1 MWVTENKKTGKY
13 VFNDMF
19 KNPLTGKWK
28 HVSVTYGKNT
38 ARVRKDAQIELNK
51 KIEKKLQELQSGN
64 SNITLSQ
71 LVKKYFELAKDQLAE
86 ATLYRKQHTLATIVE
101 DLDGQTI
108 ARKIKPTLLNKY
120 FDSLLYEKKLANATV
135 QSYRSCL
142 SAVYEYGIRYGYLTE
157 NPVTNSRP
165 TYKNERAKKNDE
177 IENKYLTDTELQKIL
192 KDCDEQKRK
201 DLKDLCTW
209 MYLTGMRIG
218 EASSLQKKD
227 ILQTK
232 DGEWFARVSGTL
244 LTHRNEPEKNKR
256 HSKSNS
262 AKTGNSN
269 RDVLLSDDAVKLVKE
284 HFKGKK
290 LNDFLFVNEWPTSD
304 GYFIPGKVN
313 NVLKSIARRQ
323 GIKKDLTSHF
333 FRHTH
338 ISKLAELGV
347 PLYVIQKR
355 VGHGNSR
362 ITREIYLHVTDKVK
376 KDLKNKLDMLDVS
389 SDLPSLKVLKN

>member
-1 MWVTENKKTGKY
+1 M
-13 VFNDMF
+13 
-19 KNPLTGKWK
+19 
-28 HVSVTYGKNT
+28 
-38 ARVRKDAQIELNK
+38 
-51 KIEKKLQELQSGN
+51 
-64 SNITLSQ
+64 
-71 LVKKYFELAKDQLAE
+71 
-86 ATLYRKQHTLATIVE
+86 
-101 DLDGQTI
+101 
-108 ARKIKPTLLNKY
+108 
-120 FDSLLYEKKLANATV
+120 
-135 QSYRSCL
+135 
-142 SAVYEYGIRYGYLTE
+142 
-157 NPVTNSRP
+157 
-165 TYKNERAKKNDE
+165 
-177 IENKYLTDTELQKIL
+177 
-192 KDCDEQKRK
+192 
-201 DLKDLCTW
+201 
-209 MYLTGMRIG
+209 
-218 EASSLQKKD
+218 
-227 ILQTK
+227 
-232 DGEWFARVSGTL
+232 
-244 LTHRNEPEKNKR
+244 HRNEPEKNKR

>member
-1 MWVTENKKTGKY
+1 
-13 VFNDMF
+13 
-19 KNPLTGKWK
+19 
-28 HVSVTYGKNT
+28 
-38 ARVRKDAQIELNK
+38 
-51 KIEKKLQELQSGN
+51 
-64 SNITLSQ
+64 
-71 LVKKYFELAKDQLAE
+71 
-86 ATLYRKQHTLATIVE
+86 
-101 DLDGQTI
+101 
-108 ARKIKPTLLNKY
+108 
-120 FDSLLYEKKLANATV
+120 
-135 QSYRSCL
+135 
-142 SAVYEYGIRYGYLTE
+142 
-157 NPVTNSRP
+157 
-165 TYKNERAKKNDE
+165 
-177 IENKYLTDTELQKIL
+177 
-192 KDCDEQKRK
+192 
-201 DLKDLCTW
+201 
-209 MYLTGMRIG
+209 MRIG

-269 RDVLLSDDAVKLVKE
+269 HL
-284 HFKGKK
+284 KGKK

-389 SDLPSLKVLKN
+389 SDPPSLKVLKN

>member
-177 IENKYLTDTELQKIL
+177 IENKYLTDAELQKI
-192 KDCDEQKRK
+192 
-201 DLKDLCTW
+201 
-209 MYLTGMRIG
+209 
-218 EASSLQKKD
+218 
-227 ILQTK
+227 
-232 DGEWFARVSGTL
+232 
-244 LTHRNEPEKNKR
+244 
-256 HSKSNS
+256 
-262 AKTGNSN
+262 
-269 RDVLLSDDAVKLVKE
+269 
-284 HFKGKK
+284 
-290 LNDFLFVNEWPTSD
+290 
-304 GYFIPGKVN
+304 
-313 NVLKSIARRQ
+313 
-323 GIKKDLTSHF
+323 
-333 FRHTH
+333 
-338 ISKLAELGV
+338 
-347 PLYVIQKR
+347 
-355 VGHGNSR
+355 
-362 ITREIYLHVTDKVK
+362 
-376 KDLKNKLDMLDVS
+376 
-389 SDLPSLKVLKN
+389 